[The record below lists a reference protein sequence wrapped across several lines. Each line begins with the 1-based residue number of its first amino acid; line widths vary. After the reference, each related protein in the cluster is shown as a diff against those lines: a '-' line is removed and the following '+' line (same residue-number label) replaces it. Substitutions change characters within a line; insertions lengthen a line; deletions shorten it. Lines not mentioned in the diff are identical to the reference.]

1 MHLLKDKLYQCQVC
15 YQEKIKELEQ
25 EKKYNLEY
33 ISHSTKERQSTLR
46 LLRIRNDNELNLQND
61 ILEKNKTITDLTKK
75 LKESTCIIFNL
86 NQTNN
91 NLIINSKDNL
101 Q

>member
-33 ISHSTKERQSTLR
+33 ISHSTKER
-46 LLRIRNDNELNLQND
+46 
-61 ILEKNKTITDLTKK
+61 
-75 LKESTCIIFNL
+75 
-86 NQTNN
+86 
-91 NLIINSKDNL
+91 
-101 Q
+101 